1 MNKKIKEIKKLY
13 QASLDGGEP
22 SIFHKKCDNI
32 PNTLVLYKTKGNRRF
47 GGYVSE
53 CWKSKGKFILDEKCF
68 LFSLD
73 REKFYFSKNGN
84 YFIFIYKINIYLE
97 EKELYNF
104 MQFKRRTKFWK

>member
-47 GGYVSE
+47 EGYVSE
-53 CWKSKGKFILDEKCF
+53 CW
-68 LFSLD
+68 
-73 REKFYFSKNGN
+73 
-84 YFIFIYKINIYLE
+84 
-97 EKELYNF
+97 
-104 MQFKRRTKFWK
+104 